1 MVAYVRKAC
10 DLYNQHRVDPETPIE
25 NTLGALAE
33 LVKERTCRCE
43 SAVQENLEVVKVQLS
58 SEELSEIRQIIN
70 SSEIIGERYTATK
83 KLVNRNTLKKLKNS
97 NMKRDCSHFQIKS
110 LQENQVD
117 QLSRNSGNSPRNPQP
132 FPRLKHLC
140 QHPRSQDRG
149 FKNYCAIKTNN
160 TICTSRSATPSE
172 VKDK

>member
-1 MVAYVRKAC
+1 MMLSFVIPLTLSKGV
-10 DLYNQHRVDPETPIE
+10 VTIEIPEKTNE
-25 NTLGALAE
+25 MLFDEHFSSCKKMSSTNWTE
-33 LVKERTCRCE
+33 
-43 SAVQENLEVVKVQLS
+43 LS
-58 SEELSEIRQIIN
+58 SKQ
-70 SSEIIGERYTATK
+70 
-83 KLVNRNTLKKLKNS
+83 RNTDCLPS
-97 NMKRDCSHFQIKS
+97 KRKRTFWTI
-110 LQENQVD
+110 LLENQVD

-172 VKDK
+172 PELFAMSN